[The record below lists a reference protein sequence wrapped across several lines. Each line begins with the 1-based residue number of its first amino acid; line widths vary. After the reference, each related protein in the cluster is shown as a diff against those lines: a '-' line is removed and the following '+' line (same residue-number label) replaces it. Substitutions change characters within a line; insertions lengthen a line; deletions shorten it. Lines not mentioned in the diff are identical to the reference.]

1 MTPARKKAAATARK
15 SSSKVAKDAAAD
27 GVADLDAD
35 IAAAV
40 ERLTAALAK
49 EGGLDAAPP
58 REKGFGSGTLRA
70 GGKIFAMPHRG
81 ALVVKLPKDR
91 VAELIGEGSGGPFAT
106 GERVMKEWVALK
118 VDERHWL
125 PLAREARDYV
135 KRGAR

>member
-1 MTPARKKAAATARK
+1 
-15 SSSKVAKDAAAD
+15 
-27 GVADLDAD
+27 
-35 IAAAV
+35 
-40 ERLTAALAK
+40 
-49 EGGLDAAPP
+49 
-58 REKGFGSGTLRA
+58 
-70 GGKIFAMPHRG
+70 MPHGG

-91 VAELIGEGSGGPFAT
+91 VAELIGDGSGVPFAT